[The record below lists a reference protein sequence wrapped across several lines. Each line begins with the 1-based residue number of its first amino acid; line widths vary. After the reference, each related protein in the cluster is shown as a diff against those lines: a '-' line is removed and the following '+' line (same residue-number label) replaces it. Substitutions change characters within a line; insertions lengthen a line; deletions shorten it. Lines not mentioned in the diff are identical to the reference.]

1 MGIAAIVVSAI
12 VAPIMILGVVKGVQ
26 YLVKISREKNKTE
39 IETKNTGKNL
49 EVLHN
54 ELQDNFK
61 ENKMKIDNEEEL
73 SNTIKEIKNDK
84 KNQYNMK
91 VIITKEDNSIYHL
104 EEEISNLNS
113 INNEFGK
120 SYTFS
125 SEIIAINNK
134 KLFDDLF
141 FKKLMRIKWE
151 NLTELILTHNNITLI
166 SPLTTNP
173 LINLYKI
180 DLSYNLI
187 EDIDDF
193 PQTNMIKLNHVN
205 LGNNK
210 IDSPSVFVQKRF
222 NDLKYLNL
230 KNNNFDEKEKER
242 FIKKYK
248 KNNPNGELII

>member
-12 VAPIMILGVVKGVQ
+12 VAPIAIIGVVKGIQ

-39 IETKNTGKNL
+39 IATKNTGENL
-49 EVLHN
+49 DILNN

-84 KNQYNMK
+84 VNQYNMK

-104 EEEISNLNS
+104 EEEISNLNT
-113 INNEFGK
+113 INNTFGK

-125 SEIIAINNK
+125 SEIIDIKNK

-151 NLTELILTHNNITLI
+151 NLTELILTHNNITQI

-173 LINLYKI
+173 LINLYKL
-180 DLSYNLI
+180 DLSYNLL
-187 EDIDDF
+187 EEIDNF
-193 PQTNMIKLNHVN
+193 PLTNMLKLSHVN
-205 LGNNK
+205 LRNNK
-210 IDSPSVFVQKRF
+210 IDSPFIFIQLCG
-222 NDLKYLNL
+222 LKYLNL
-230 KNNNFDEKEKER
+230 INNKFDEKDKER
-242 FIKKYK
+242 FIKKFK
-248 KNNPNGELII
+248 KNNPNAELII